1 MDQLFC
7 CHMQSYE
14 SLKDTGQELVILAL
28 SKVSISKYHKEK
40 SVVSWSLGYVSGMP
54 LPTPKF
60 NFHTHILKV
69 LEPWHA

>member
-14 SLKDTGQELVILAL
+14 SSKDIGQELVILAL
-28 SKVSISKYHKEK
+28 SRVSISKYHKE
-40 SVVSWSLGYVSGMP
+40 SQWSLGYVSGMP